1 MEARSPPRPTGP
13 HPMKFEVRIDGRPSI
28 VELAPDGNH
37 WQILI
42 DDRAVNADAVEIA
55 PGIFSIL
62 LNGKSYEVR
71 VTPSPA
77 GTPTLQTAHQE
88 FVAEVI
94 DPRAWRGRRH
104 GTLEAE
110 GRQQILAPMPGKII
124 RVLVQT
130 GEKVE
135 AGQGLLVVEA
145 MKMQNEIRSPKS
157 GTVER
162 LLVKEGQPVNAGEI
176 LAWID

>member
-1 MEARSPPRPTGP
+1 
-13 HPMKFEVRIDGRPSI
+13 MKFEVRIDQRTRT
-28 VELAPDGNH
+28 VELTRDADG
-37 WQILI
+37 WRISVDGESL
-42 DDRAVNADAVEIA
+42 DADAIEITHN
-55 PGIFSIL
+55 IFSIL
-62 LNGKSYEVR
+62 FNGKSHEVR
-71 VTPSPA
+71 IAPSPTGA
-77 GTPTLQTAHQE
+77 LALQTAHRE
-88 FVAEVI
+88 FTAEVL

-110 GRQQILAPMPGKII
+110 GRQQILAPMPGKIV

-135 AGQGLLVVEA
+135 AGQGLIVVEA

>member
-1 MEARSPPRPTGP
+1 
-13 HPMKFEVRIDGRPSI
+13 MKFEIHIDGKPRA
-28 VELAPDGNH
+28 VELQQISERWNVSLDGNP
-37 WQILI
+37 I
-42 DDRAVNADAVEIA
+42 NADAIEIA
-55 PGIFSIL
+55 SNVYSIL
-62 LNGKSYEVR
+62 IAGKSFEVR
-71 VTPSPA
+71 VTP
-77 GTPTLQTAHQE
+77 TPSGALTIQTAHQE
-88 FVAEVI
+88 FTAEVI
-94 DPRAWRGRRH
+94 DPRAWRGRH
-104 GTLEAE
+104 HSAAEAE

-124 RVLVQT
+124 RVLVQP

-145 MKMQNEIRSPKS
+145 MKMQNEIRSPKN